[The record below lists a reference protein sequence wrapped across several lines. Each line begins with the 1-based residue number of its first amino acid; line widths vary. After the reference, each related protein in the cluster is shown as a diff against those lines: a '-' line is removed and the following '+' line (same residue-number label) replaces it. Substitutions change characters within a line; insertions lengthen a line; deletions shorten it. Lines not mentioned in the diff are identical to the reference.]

1 VIYLILKNKVANNY
15 FQNNWTSIKAT
26 DKLNETIVLA
36 FIPSF
41 IIKYVRI
48 EKAKIPVANPMNLP
62 GQS

>member
-1 VIYLILKNKVANNY
+1 M
-15 FQNNWTSIKAT
+15 IKAT
-26 DKLNETIVLA
+26 DKPNETKVLA